1 MQPAMIELPPPTGKL
16 IGALQVLR
24 ANTDHHD
31 SAAGQAAIDKAL
43 AAVRSYGEACARA
56 ALEAAAREVERMKPY
71 RVEWSDLDITPC
83 IGDVRAHA
91 ANIRA
96 LKVTP

>member
-56 ALEAAAREVERMKPY
+56 ALEAAAQACATEGA
-71 RVEWSDLDITPC
+71 SDWI
-83 IGDVRAHA
+83 RAKICDDCA
-91 ANIRA
+91 TRIRA
-96 LKVTP
+96 LMEQP